1 VLNQEQPGSLDEANQ
16 GIALA
21 GAHTHAHVE
30 MLAFLEYELE
40 DRTRFSVLVAVL
52 SGTSLGSTLIRLNY
66 LEQT

>member
-1 VLNQEQPGSLDEANQ
+1 
-16 GIALA
+16 
-21 GAHTHAHVE
+21 